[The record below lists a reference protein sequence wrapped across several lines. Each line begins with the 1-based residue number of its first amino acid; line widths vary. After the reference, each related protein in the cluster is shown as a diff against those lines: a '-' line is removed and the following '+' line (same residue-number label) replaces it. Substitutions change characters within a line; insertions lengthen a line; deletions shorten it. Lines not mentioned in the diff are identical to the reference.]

1 MHGYGAAM
9 NDGLDAA
16 TGTYVGILES
26 DDYVCEH
33 AWEKLYALATKSNLD
48 IVKGCYSYSFPR
60 LKSRSST
67 QSPRLIDIAPHGFL
81 KFPSTPS
88 SHQRTDPRC
97 FWMNPSIWTGIY
109 KRDFLLKNNIRFNET
124 PGASYQDTS
133 FAFKVWVS
141 AERAM
146 ATETPVIHYRLDSA
160 FSSSNSRAKVFAVC
174 DEMDECE
181 EYLDRRNS
189 DGLFYHILCALRY
202 KTYLWNIGR
211 VSAALKLSFL
221 DRMRGDFLR
230 DIELNRFD
238 AHLFDDASREEYL
251 AIAGVD
257 EQLFRFRSF
266 PGSANPYRAY
276 PAER

>member
-1 MHGYGAAM
+1 
-9 NDGLDAA
+9 
-16 TGTYVGILES
+16 
-26 DDYVCEH
+26 
-33 AWEKLYALATKSNLD
+33 
-48 IVKGCYSYSFPR
+48 
-60 LKSRSST
+60 
-67 QSPRLIDIAPHGFL
+67 
-81 KFPSTPS
+81 
-88 SHQRTDPRC
+88 
-97 FWMNPSIWTGIY
+97 MNPSIWTGIY
-109 KRDFLLKNNIRFNET
+109 KRGFLLKNNIRFNET

-181 EYLDRRNS
+181 EFLDSRNS

-221 DRMRGDFLR
+221 DRMRGDFL
-230 DIELNRFD
+230 EP
-238 AHLFDDASREEYL
+238 
-251 AIAGVD
+251 
-257 EQLFRFRSF
+257 FRRTSLRRRL
-266 PGSANPYRAY
+266 S
-276 PAER
+276 